1 MYAEYC
7 LSKYLLD
14 PYSQRS
20 CSFIVT
26 SQTPSSVYA
35 VSARASKWLTFFS
48 SPQLFACL
56 LASYYIFQTESSNYV
71 FYRSSILR
79 VSEIKGISSTKLM
92 KLDTSGA
99 FETPFWANAYFLA
112 WNFHRWAQKQ
122 TQTYYLNINCLMM
135 RISLC

>member
-79 VSEIKGISSTKLM
+79 VSEIKGISSTKL
-92 KLDTSGA
+92 KNELNVD
-99 FETPFWANAYFLA
+99 ETGYIRCIRNPFLGKCLFFGVKFSSVSTKTNANLLPQY
-112 WNFHRWAQKQ
+112 
-122 TQTYYLNINCLMM
+122 
-135 RISLC
+135 